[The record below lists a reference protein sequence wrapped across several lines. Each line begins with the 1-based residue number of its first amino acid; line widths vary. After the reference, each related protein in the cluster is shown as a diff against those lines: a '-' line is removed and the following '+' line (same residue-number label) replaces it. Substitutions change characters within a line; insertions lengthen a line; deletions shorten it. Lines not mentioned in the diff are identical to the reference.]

1 MTQPA
6 RKNAFFFIV
15 VTVMIDMMGFG
26 LIMPV
31 MPSLLSELAGLPVEE
46 AAPYGGYL
54 SASYALLNFIAAP
67 VLGSL
72 SDRFGRRPVLLVSLA
87 MLGAD
92 FVVMGVAT
100 SLPMLFVG
108 RVLSGVSGA
117 TFATANAY
125 IADTTEP
132 DQRGRAYGMLGG
144 AFGVG
149 FILGPVLGGLL
160 GDLSSRAPFF
170 AAAALAGVNTL
181 YGFFILPESLAKED
195 RRPFEW
201 RRANPFGA
209 LRHLSK
215 LPRVGWFILGVG
227 IANFAQMVY
236 PTTWSYHCE
245 VRYHWSK
252 GLIGGS
258 LGAVGVGA
266 AVVQVVLMRRFLSKL
281 GPKNTAFFGLGVGV
295 VSFLLFALASE
306 PWMAFAIIPFSAFA
320 GVSSPAINGVMTSL
334 VGKGQQGELQG
345 AVASVQ
351 ALGNVLS
358 PLVMTQTLE
367 HFTGPRAPVV
377 FAGAP
382 FLLACALALAS
393 IVPIALGFR
402 DAPAPP
408 ETTKR
413 DAEDETAEPLA
424 PTHG

>member
-1 MTQPA
+1 MAKPA
-6 RKNAFFFIV
+6 GKNAFFFIV

-31 MPSLLSELAGLPVEE
+31 MPALLSELAGLPVEQ

-54 SASYALLNFIAAP
+54 SACYALLNFIAAP
-67 VLGSL
+67 LLGNL
-72 SDRFGRRPVLLVSLA
+72 SDRFGRRPVLLLSLG
-87 MLGAD
+87 MLGLD
-92 FVVMGVAT
+92 FIVMGLAP
-100 SLPMLFVG
+100 SLPILFVG
-108 RVLSGVSGA
+108 RILSGISGA

-132 DQRGRAYGMLGG
+132 EQRGRAFGMLGG

-181 YGFFILPESLAKED
+181 YGFFILPESLDPAD
-195 RRPFEW
+195 RRSFDW

-209 LRHLSK
+209 LKHLAK
-215 LPRVGWFILGVG
+215 LPRVGLFVLGLG

-236 PTTWSYHCE
+236 PSTWSYHCE
-245 VRYHWSK
+245 VRYHWSSSV
-252 GLIGGS
+252 IGGS

-266 AVVQVVLMRRFLSKL
+266 AVVQVVLIRWFLKRL
-281 GPKNTAFFGLGVGV
+281 GPSKTAFFGLVVGV
-295 VSFLLFALASE
+295 ISFLLFAFASE

-320 GVSSPAINGVMTSL
+320 GVSGPAINSIMTSL
-334 VGKGQQGELQG
+334 VGKGSQGELQG

-351 ALGNVLS
+351 ALGNVMS
-358 PLVMTQTLE
+358 PLIMTQTLE
-367 HFTGPRAPVV
+367 YFTKPGAPVV

-382 FLLACALALAS
+382 FLLAAVLAFAS
-393 IVPIALGFR
+393 IFPFALGMR
-402 DAPAPP
+402 AAPSAPKPDGGDAANEPEPAPAHLP
-408 ETTKR
+408 
-413 DAEDETAEPLA
+413 
-424 PTHG
+424 